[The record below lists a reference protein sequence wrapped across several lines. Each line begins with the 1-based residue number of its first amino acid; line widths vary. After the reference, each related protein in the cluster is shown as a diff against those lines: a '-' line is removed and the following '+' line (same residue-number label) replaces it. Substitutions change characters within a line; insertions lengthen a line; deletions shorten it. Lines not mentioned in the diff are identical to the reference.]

1 MVEKLRLLGV
11 KVDQYLL
18 NRLTGTC
25 GVLLALEAIPKGPQG
40 FRVLLSVPKNVAAR
54 ISPQSDTL

>member
-1 MVEKLRLLGV
+1 MEELRLLCV
-11 KVDQYLL
+11 EVDQSLL
-18 NRLTGTC
+18 TSITGMD
-25 GVLLALEAIPKGPQG
+25 GVLLGPETIPKGPQG